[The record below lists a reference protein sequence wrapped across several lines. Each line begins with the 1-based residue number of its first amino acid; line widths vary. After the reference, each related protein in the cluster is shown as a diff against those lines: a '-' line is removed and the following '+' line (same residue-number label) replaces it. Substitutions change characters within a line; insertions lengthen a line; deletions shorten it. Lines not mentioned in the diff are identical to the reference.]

1 MKVNYDDVFVT
12 DFTVDGKCSNCGSC
26 CSNLL
31 PLSECEVRRIKEY
44 IKNHH
49 IKEQRHNVI
58 QGVDMTCPFR
68 DETAQKCLIY
78 KIRPAICRQFMCSHR
93 HEDIAKARF
102 DFQKVNRVV
111 FMRAEFFGNKEDI
124 NFFAGVMKMVAER

>member
-1 MKVNYDDVFVT
+1 M
-12 DFTVDGKCSNCGSC
+12 
-26 CSNLL
+26 
-31 PLSECEVRRIKEY
+31 
-44 IKNHH
+44 
-49 IKEQRHNVI
+49 I